1 MVHATGAVD
10 HSAPLLPSPLPGAPA
25 SCQGRH
31 RASTVFRWFRCD
43 GGDPAKLV
51 ADFLAGN
58 GLAVRNFGRTV
69 TEEHPTGAGTV
80 CGAAL
85 YVSAA
90 AGSVMAG
97 GPAGAPS
104 PVPAIPDVY
113 AVVYVHSAGSVP
125 SAPAGPWELGRWTPS
140 W

>member
-1 MVHATGAVD
+1 MVHGSTLAD
-10 HSAPLLPSPLPGAPA
+10 HFPTPPFGPPPGAPA

-31 RASTVFRWFRCD
+31 RALARFEWFCCD
-43 GGDPAKLV
+43 GGDPAELV

-58 GLAVRNFGRTV
+58 GLGVRNIGRTAEQV
-69 TEEHPTGAGTV
+69 RPTGAGNL

-97 GPAGAPS
+97 GPVGAPT

-113 AVVYVHSAGSVP
+113 AVI
-125 SAPAGPWELGRWTPS
+125 
-140 W
+140 